1 VGNQKEV
8 LMKTKQGIGLAF
20 LPNVL
25 LLLLTLFLTSCS
37 QTATTGAAVQSISPQ
52 AYQEQFG
59 TSDAEHFL
67 LDVRTPEEFAS
78 GHIAG
83 AINIAVDAL
92 EQHLSEVPKDQP
104 VIVYCHS
111 GNRSAQATQILQ
123 NAGYSQIYDLGGVV
137 QWQQAGYAL
146 Q

>member
-1 VGNQKEV
+1 
-8 LMKTKQGIGLAF
+8 MKTKRGIGLEF
-20 LPNVL
+20 LVSAL
-25 LLLLTLFLTSCS
+25 LLLLALFLTSCS
-37 QTATTGAAVQSISPQ
+37 QQVAEGTVVQPITSQ

-59 TSDAEHFL
+59 AADTQHFL
-67 LDVRTPEEFAS
+67 LDVRTSEEFAS

-83 AINIAVDAL
+83 AINISVDL
-92 EQHLSEVPKDQP
+92 LDQHLSEVPKDQP
-104 VIVYCHS
+104 VVVYCHS

-146 Q
+146 E

>member
-1 VGNQKEV
+1 VGNQKEF
-8 LMKTKQGIGLAF
+8 LMKTKRGIGLTF
-20 LPNVL
+20 LVSAL

-37 QTATTGAAVQSISPQ
+37 QQAAEGAAVQSISPQ
-52 AYQEQFG
+52 AYQDQFSA
-59 TSDAEHFL
+59 SDAGHFL

-83 AINIAVDAL
+83 AINISVDAL
-92 EQHLSEVPKDQP
+92 DQHLSEVPKDQP
-104 VIVYCHS
+104 VVVYCHS

-123 NAGYSQIYDLGGVV
+123 NAGYSQVYDLGGVV

>member
-1 VGNQKEV
+1 
-8 LMKTKQGIGLAF
+8 MKTKRGIGLTF
-20 LPNVL
+20 LLTTL
-25 LLLLTLFLTSCS
+25 LLLLALLVTSCS
-37 QTATTGAAVQSISPQ
+37 QPGSTGAAVQSISPQ
-52 AYQEQFG
+52 AYQDQFG
-59 TSDAEHFL
+59 ASKAAHFL

-83 AINIAVDAL
+83 AINISVDTL
-92 EQHLSEVPKDQP
+92 DQHLSEVPKDQP

-123 NAGYSQIYDLGGVV
+123 NAGYGQIYDLGGVV